1 SGAGVYYGAAITE
14 AASCKSKE
22 VYIVGG
28 GNSAGQAAMF
38 LAQYARRVNILIRG
52 VNLTSTMSS
61 YLIDQINAT
70 ENIVVHGF
78 TEILQASGNEKLEK
92 IKLRNN
98 ADDSERVVET
108 DTVFIFIG
116 TKPFTSWLPSSVI
129 KNDKD
134 F

>member
-1 SGAGVYYGAAITE
+1 I
-14 AASCKSKE
+14 
-22 VYIVGG
+22 
-28 GNSAGQAAMF
+28 Q
-38 LAQYARRVNILIRG
+38 
-52 VNLTSTMSS
+52 
-61 YLIDQINAT
+61 
-70 ENIVVHGF
+70 GF
-78 TEILQASGNEKLEK
+78 TEIIQAFGNEKLEK

-134 F
+134 FIVTGRDLFHFENYKNLWNLKREPYMLETSVPGIFAVGDVRANAMNRVASATGEGAMGISFTHR